1 MDVIERELLRTALRF
16 EFNRKM
22 KDLSRIQSNLENLKG
37 RIEKRLEEI
46 KRKHSTSTESTTCLE
61 RHHREG

>member
-22 KDLSRIQSNLENLKG
+22 KDLSRIQSNLEDLKR
-37 RIEKRLEEI
+37 RIEKQLEEI
-46 KRKHSTSTESTTCLE
+46 KHKHSTSTGGTTW
-61 RHHREG
+61 RKRRHREG

>member
-22 KDLSRIQSNLENLKG
+22 KDLSRIQSNLEDLKR
-37 RIEKRLEEI
+37 RIEKQLEEI
-46 KRKHSTSTESTTCLE
+46 KHKHSTSTESTTWRE
-61 RHHREG
+61 RSHREG